1 MKDVVLELYKLGAIR
16 FGEFKLKSGS
26 VSPIYIDLRLLVSHP
41 KFLRK
46 IGQMMWEKI
55 SHIHFD
61 VVCGVPY
68 TALPIAT
75 AISLEHNIPMVMK
88 RKEAKDYGT
97 KNLIEGHF
105 EKGANCLVIE
115 DLITSGMSIFE
126 TIGPLEEAGLSV
138 KDIVV
143 VLDREQGAAQKIVD
157 RGYALHSVIKI
168 GELLKLLKQEEKI
181 SNGMYNNVQEY
192 LYSPESRIS

>member
-46 IGQMMWEKI
+46 IGEMMWEKI

-88 RKEAKDYGT
+88 RQ
-97 KNLIEGHF
+97 
-105 EKGANCLVIE
+105 LVRAI
-115 DLITSGMSIFE
+115 SI
-126 TIGPLEEAGLSV
+126 S
-138 KDIVV
+138 
-143 VLDREQGAAQKIVD
+143 QGKPVS
-157 RGYALHSVIKI
+157 RPP
-168 GELLKLLKQEEKI
+168 
-181 SNGMYNNVQEY
+181 
-192 LYSPESRIS
+192 SPPARA